1 MFRLSGMRAF
11 TIVWFGQVVSM
22 LGSAMTRFA
31 FIIWVWERTGEATT
45 LALIT
50 LCGAIPS
57 VLVSLFAGAVVD
69 RGNRKW
75 IMILADL
82 GTAIPTLIRL
92 LLLLSGNLQVWH
104 LYVTAAV
111 GGLFG
116 PFQGLAFQASV
127 TTMVPKAQYT
137 RTNGMMSLSQYISQV
152 GAPVL
157 AGLLLSVAGIEAVLV
172 FDLVTFLVAVI
183 SAGLIAF
190 PQIIRIEEK
199 VRTSFLS
206 DAAFGFRYIFTRP
219 ALRTLFLIILG
230 FGVFEALGFPL
241 IAPMIL
247 ARTGNN
253 EVILGTVLGVMGI
266 SGLLGGVLVTLW
278 GGTKRRI
285 HALLIGTA
293 LTGLLGDSLMGLG
306 GSLPVWLL
314 AAVFIEC
321 FIPLAMGSNQ
331 SLWQSKTPPETQG
344 RIFAARG
351 LVNELTES
359 LSLIFAGLL
368 ADKVFEPAMRP
379 EGALAPIF
387 GGLVGTGAGAGM
399 ALLLIACG
407 IFCALVSVWGY
418 LAGGVKQITALP
430 DHEEQ
435 AVV

>member
-22 LGSAMTRFA
+22 LGSAMTCFA

-50 LCGAIPS
+50 LCSAVPS
-57 VLVSLFAGAVVD
+57 VLVSLFAGSVVD

-92 LLLLSGNLQVWH
+92 ILLLNGSLQVWH

-116 PFQGLAFQASV
+116 PFQSLAFQASV
-127 TTMVPKAQYT
+127 TTMVPKTQYT
-137 RTNGMMSLSQYISQV
+137 RANGMMSLSQYISQV
-152 GAPVL
+152 GAPIF
-157 AGLLLSVAGIEAVLV
+157 AGLLLSIVGIKAVLV
-172 FDLVTFLVAVI
+172 FDLLTFLVAAV
-183 SAGLIAF
+183 STGLIAF

-199 VRTSFLS
+199 VRQSFLS
-206 DAAFGFRYIFTRP
+206 EAAFGFRYIFARP
-219 ALRTLFLIILG
+219 PLRSLFLILVGFDLFESLG
-230 FGVFEALGFPL
+230 YPL

-266 SGLLGGVLVTLW
+266 SGLIGGVLVTFW
-278 GGTKRRI
+278 GGTKRKI
-285 HALLIGTA
+285 YALLIGTA

-306 GSLPVWLL
+306 RGLPVWLM

-331 SLWQSKTPPETQG
+331 ALWQSKTPPETQG

-351 LVNELTES
+351 LVNEFTAS

-368 ADKVFEPAMRP
+368 ADRIFEPAMRP
-379 EGALAPIF
+379 GGALAPIF
-387 GGLVGTGAGAGM
+387 GGVVGTGAGAGM

-407 IFCALVSVWGY
+407 VFCALVSVWGY
-418 LAGGVKQITALP
+418 LASSVRQINALP
-430 DHEEQ
+430 DHEVQTEG
-435 AVV
+435 

>member
-1 MFRLSGMRAF
+1 MLRLSGMRAF

-31 FIIWVWERTGEATT
+31 FIIWVWGQTGEATT

-50 LCGAIPS
+50 LFGAIPS
-57 VLVSLFAGAVVD
+57 VLVSLFAGSVVD

-82 GTAIPTLIRL
+82 GTAIPTLILLIL
-92 LLLLSGNLQVWH
+92 LLNGSLQVWH
-104 LYVTAAV
+104 LYVTAAI

-137 RTNGMMSLSQYISQV
+137 RANGMMSLSQYISQV
-152 GAPVL
+152 GAPVF
-157 AGLLLSVAGIEAVLV
+157 AGLLLSVAGIQAVLV
-172 FDLVTFLVAVI
+172 FDLMTFLVAVI

-190 PQIIRIEEK
+190 PQIIRVEEK
-199 VRTSFLS
+199 LRKSFLS
-206 DAAFGFRYIFTRP
+206 DSAFGFRYIFTRP
-219 ALRTLFLIILG
+219 ALRRLFVLILG
-230 FGVFEALGFPL
+230 FGLFESLGFPL

-278 GGTKRRI
+278 GGTKRRV

-306 GSLPVWLL
+306 SSLPVWLF

-331 SLWQSKTPPETQG
+331 ALWQSKTPPETQG
-344 RIFAARG
+344 RVFAARG
-351 LVNELTES
+351 LVDKLTEA
-359 LSLIFAGLL
+359 LPIIFAGVL
-368 ADKVFEPAMRP
+368 ADRVFEPAMQP
-379 EGALAPIF
+379 GGALVPIF
-387 GGLVGTGAGAGM
+387 GGLVGTAAGAGM

-407 IFCALVSVWGY
+407 VFCGLVSVWGY
-418 LAGGVKQITALP
+418 LANSVRQINALP
-430 DHEEQ
+430 DHEVQ
-435 AVV
+435 AAG